1 MYTVLI
7 ELDETLSGAI
17 EQVAVTRVRNKR
29 TDHQQAK
36 HSSSLSWSTIVEPNS
51 GAMVGLKNYV

>member
-1 MYTVLI
+1 MDTVLI
-7 ELDETLSGAI
+7 ELDETLS
-17 EQVAVTRVRNKR
+17 AVTRVSNKR

-51 GAMVGLKNYV
+51 GAMVGLKSYV